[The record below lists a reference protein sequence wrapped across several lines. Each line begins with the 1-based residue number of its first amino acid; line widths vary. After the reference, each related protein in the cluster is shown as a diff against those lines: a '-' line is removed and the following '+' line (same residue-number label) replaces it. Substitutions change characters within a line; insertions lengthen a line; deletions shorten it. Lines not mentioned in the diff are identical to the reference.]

1 MPDQSVHVFITSPPY
16 FGMRDYKV
24 PPCVWGGDPDCDHV
38 WGPEI
43 PAMHVSNWDSLV
55 WNDGRPADASKNW
68 KNKVKDSKQATCG
81 AFCQECNAWKGSL
94 GQEPEITLYV
104 KHSLML
110 YTELH
115 RVLRDDGTFWLNIG
129 DSYAG
134 ARSAGNMVFGNPA
147 MARPCRE
154 KTKRP
159 AKRIPAGLQ
168 SGDLCLIPHRTALAL
183 QGFTVISGDELWQ
196 LADWLKHA
204 RQMKDWAA
212 VEWVESLLRSWA
224 FTSQTVSPA
233 GWRVRATIVWNK
245 SNPLPESATSR
256 PTRDFE
262 FVFLL
267 AKSNK
272 PQFWTHSEDIKG
284 TRQKPKPDYR
294 WIHRET
300 GEIVREQPA
309 GDLKQIK
316 KEWKRFNC
324 WNGYEYYFDM
334 YAIKEPQKEV
344 SLKRA
349 FSTNH
354 LEIRKDRG
362 QNTYALSS
370 QAQAKTLA
378 KLRHAIETGGDTRRN
393 KRSTWIVP
401 THSYKEA
408 HFATFPVEL
417 ITPMI
422 LAGTPFN
429 VCSKCGAPWSRV
441 AKKEYEYL
449 SQKER
454 EHDNTCSPQV
464 HLSWCPTCDCDA
476 EPSRAIVGDPFMGA
490 GTVAVAATMLGRDY
504 TGGEIG
510 ENYIAM
516 TNRRL
521 AGITLPLPIEEFA

>member
-1 MPDQSVHVFITSPPY
+1 MPDQSVHMFITSPPY

-24 PPCVWGGDPDCDHV
+24 PPCVWGGDLDCDHV

-43 PAMHVSNWDSLV
+43 PAMYVSNWDSLI
-55 WNDGRPADASKNW
+55 WNDGRPADASMGW
-68 KNKVKDSKQATCG
+68 KNKVKNSKQATCG
-81 AFCQECNAWKGSL
+81 AFCQKCNAWKGSL
-94 GQEPEITLYV
+94 GQEPEIILYV

-115 RVLRDDGTFWLNIG
+115 RVLRNDGTFWLNIG

-154 KTKRP
+154 KTKIP

-168 SGDLCLIPHRTALAL
+168 SGDMCFIPHRTALAL

-204 RQMKDWAA
+204 SQMKNWAA
-212 VEWVESLLRSWA
+212 VEWVESLLRGWA
-224 FTSQTVSPA
+224 FTSQAVSTA

-245 SNPLPESATSR
+245 SNPLPESAASR

-284 TRQKPKPDYR
+284 TRQKPKPDYH

-300 GEIVREQPA
+300 GEIVCEQPA
-309 GDLKQIK
+309 GDPQQIK

-324 WNGYEYYFDM
+324 WNGHEYYFDM

-349 FSTNH
+349 FSNNH

-370 QAQAKTLA
+370 QAQAETLA
-378 KLRHAIETGGDTRRN
+378 KLRHAIKTGGDTRRN

-429 VCSKCGAPWSRV
+429 FCSKCGAPWARV
-441 AKKEYEYL
+441 TKKEYEYL
-449 SQKER
+449 GPEEH
-454 EHDNTCSPQV
+454 EHDNTFPPQV
-464 HLSWCPTCDCDA
+464 HLGWYPTCDCDA
-476 EPSRAIVGDPFMGA
+476 KPSRAIVGDPFMGA
-490 GTVAVAATMLGRDY
+490 GTVAVTATMLGRDY

-521 AGITLPLPIEEFA
+521 TGITLPLPIEKQ